1 LSACCDKASK
11 IIGGHSSVR
20 IGIDATAVPPKP
32 MRAGWYIIY
41 LIQELG
47 KLETSFEFIIFAQEY
62 LHPHLDGLSSDKIKI
77 RLFKPMSRFRRLFW
91 EQTTFPRIVR
101 EMKIDLLHS
110 PHYTMPLSSP
120 VPTVV
125 TYHDMIFFIHPEK
138 HTLAK
143 RYFFP
148 WMMRHSSKKAEKIIT
163 VSENTRD
170 DAIRHLNIPP
180 DKIVAIHLGYQDIF
194 RQINDQALLD
204 NVRQQYKLPDQFIF
218 YAGAFE
224 PRKNIPLLLSV
235 YERLVQQQP
244 DLFLVLTGG
253 TGWDNE
259 ETLALM
265 NSMHSKDQVIRLG
278 HVPYTDLPSIYN
290 LADVFVYPSLY
301 EGFGLPPLEGM
312 ACGTPVITTNISSMP
327 EVVGDAGLLVPPN
340 DEAALLQAI
349 QQVLDDPVL
358 RQRLQIAGPKRAANF
373 TWERTAQKTLTIY
386 EEVLSSQ

>member
-1 LSACCDKASK
+1 M
-11 IIGGHSSVR
+11 R

-32 MRAGWYIIY
+32 MGAGWYIIY

-47 KLETSFEFIIFAQEY
+47 KLATSFEFIIFAQEY
-62 LHPHLDGLSSDKIKI
+62 LYPHLDGLSSDKIKI
-77 RLFKPMSRFRRLFW
+77 IFLKPMSRFRRLTW
-91 EQTTFPRIVR
+91 EQIKFPRIVR

-110 PHYTMPLSSP
+110 PHYTIPLTSP
-120 VPTVV
+120 VPVVV
-125 TYHDMIFFIHPEK
+125 TFHDMTFFIYPEK

-163 VSENTRD
+163 VSESTRD
-170 DAIRHLNIPP
+170 DAIRYLKTPP

-194 RQINDQALLD
+194 HPITDQVLLD

-244 DLFLVLTGG
+244 DLSLVLTGG
-253 TGWDNE
+253 TGWDNK

-265 NSMHSKDQVIRLG
+265 NSMHSKDKVIRLG
-278 HVPYTDLPSIYN
+278 HVPYADLPSIYN
-290 LADVFVYPSLY
+290 LAEIFVYPSLY

-327 EVVGDAGLLVPPN
+327 EVVGDAGVLVPPN

-373 TWERTAQKTLTIY
+373 TWKRTAQKTLTIY